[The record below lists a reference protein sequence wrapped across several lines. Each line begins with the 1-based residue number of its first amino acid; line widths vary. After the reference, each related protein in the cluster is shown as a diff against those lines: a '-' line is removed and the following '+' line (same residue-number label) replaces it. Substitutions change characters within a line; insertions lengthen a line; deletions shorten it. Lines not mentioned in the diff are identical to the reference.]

1 MTTIGTSAESMAAA
15 PELAFGVLVTLADHG
30 AMGAAERRRSAPWH
44 RPRRHH
50 CGDQLERRIGD
61 DAGGVAGGNREPD
74 QPNLSAAS
82 KVAPR
87 LTECRQPRI
96 RFRDDSA
103 ARIIA
108 MSVGTG

>member
-1 MTTIGTSAESMAAA
+1 
-15 PELAFGVLVTLADHG
+15 
-30 AMGAAERRRSAPWH
+30 
-44 RPRRHH
+44 
-50 CGDQLERRIGD
+50 
-61 DAGGVAGGNREPD
+61 
-74 QPNLSAAS
+74 LSAAS